1 MRVIGDRVNVKGFW
15 LAAISIVLVSAAQL
29 LMKFG
34 TMSLTDLND
43 IEFSLSG
50 LHLLLNPAVILPIT
64 AAGILYFLSVFSWVK
79 TLGHLPLSVAYPL
92 LSLSYPLVHFG
103 AVMSASLAETPSV
116 QRSIGLALIILG
128 VAVAS
133 RNTK

>member
-1 MRVIGDRVNVKGFW
+1 MLVSDNRVNAKGFW

-34 TMSLTDLND
+34 TMNIADLNVID
-43 IEFSLSG
+43 ISLSSVY
-50 LHLLLNPAVILPIT
+50 LLLNPAVIMPIA
-64 AAGILYFLSVFSWVK
+64 AAGILYVLSVFSWVK

-92 LSLSYPLVHFG
+92 LSLSYPLVHFCAVLSG
-103 AVMSASLAETPSV
+103 ALAETPSL

-128 VAVAS
+128 VGVAS
-133 RNTK
+133 RNPK